1 MNIDLSGLK
10 DIHLPIE
17 PSILPLAWGWW
28 VSLLAFILVLIGI
41 YWLIIFVR
49 ESRQRYI
56 LHRLAEI
63 KNISNDDFL
72 KEITFFT
79 KQVAIALYG
88 REKVASLY
96 GQSWIDFLNKHGS
109 VYFSKDFVELLE
121 KNMYALQK
129 SLTDSQKEKIFK
141 LYEAWIKENLKRK
154 GKE

>member
-1 MNIDLSGLK
+1 MDMEGYVRQRLDSYNENDLK
-10 DIHLPIE
+10 D
-17 PSILPLAWGWW
+17 
-28 VSLLAFILVLIGI
+28 LLSQRI
-41 YWLIIFVR
+41 R
-49 ESRQRYI
+49 EY
-56 LHRLAEI
+56 
-63 KNISNDDFL
+63 KNISQDKSLLMAESVIDEVKTTLNLKDSDDDFL

-109 VYFSKDFVELLE
+109 VHFSKDFVELLE